1 MKAETK
7 ELIKSAVITFVAGFA
22 LVVIPELDT
31 LSLDSLQ
38 DGTVVGLLF
47 AGVRTG
53 LKMLLEMYLT
63 WYNNK

>member
-1 MKAETK
+1 MKVETK
-7 ELIKSAVITFVAGFA
+7 ELIKSAIITFVAGFA
-22 LVVIPELDT
+22 LVVMPEIDT

-47 AGVRTG
+47 AGIRTG